1 MNLDETSISN
11 GEFHT
16 DLTNKS
22 VKEKKGSIVAIVKM
36 LKKYGQG
43 TYSGYGWCNE
53 FNHEF
58 NRQKMSS

>member
-1 MNLDETSISN
+1 MENFIQ
-11 GEFHT
+11 
-16 DLTNKS
+16 LTNKS

-53 FNHEF
+53 FN
-58 NRQKMSS
+58 RQKMSS